1 MYFLE
6 AVKSFIDKI
15 FNVPIAFLD
24 LVIEKLSSIGLVT
37 AQGLNVNSYLG
48 LIFGDLPSE
57 WQLVIT
63 SLLGGL
69 VLLISL
75 LMIRS
80 LFRMYF
86 AAKEGVK
93 WW

>member
-1 MYFLE
+1 MYFLD
-6 AVKSFIDKI
+6 AVRSFIDKI

-57 WQLVIT
+57 WQLVVT

-69 VLLISL
+69 VLLVSL